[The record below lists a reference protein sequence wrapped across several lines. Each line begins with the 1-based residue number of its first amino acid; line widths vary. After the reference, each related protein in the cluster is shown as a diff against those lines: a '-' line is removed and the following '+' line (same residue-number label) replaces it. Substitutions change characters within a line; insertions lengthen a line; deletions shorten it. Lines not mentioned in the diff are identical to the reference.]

1 VTIERNPPP
10 DGVEVLML
18 AGAWL
23 APFNFVL
30 GVSVGGLSLRPLH
43 LWAVAMLLVLIAT
56 GRDRL
61 IAAIDWP
68 VLAFWTTFA
77 FIVLSTLF
85 ATPAEYKFRGLA
97 DVGLLSLNV
106 VGFTVMRGYYA
117 TRPDAWLRFFKSLA
131 MSSVLM
137 SIALTIRAVTVG
149 NAGRVAG
156 VDSFALGLGT
166 IAGTYTAGFAAAAAA
181 AIVFATTRRQ
191 LVAALIAFIVHGNAM
206 VLSLARGP
214 WLAFAVAIATTI
226 PLAAWRFGSRFSVGR
241 TAVRGVATLLALPLF
256 FRIAIAYNPFIRDL
270 LVQRVVQVVNLES
283 GSGSSRLIVWQAF
296 FHDAG
301 RSPVFGRGAAAYREI
316 SERLGTQGSV
326 SENFGVEILHAGGVV
341 AVTFFVLGLI
351 GVAFHCLLKPGAARS
366 PVFTAA
372 CLTGATAMVIASMT
386 NPAAWN
392 GLFWIVLGLA
402 ATRPVTATTAATRL
416 PTLPP

>member
-1 VTIERNPPP
+1 MTIERNPNP
-10 DGVEVLML
+10 DGVELLML

-30 GVSVGGLSLRPLH
+30 GVSVGGLSIRPLH
-43 LWAVAMLLVLIAT
+43 LWAIAVLLVLVAT
-56 GRDRL
+56 DRDRL
-61 IAAIDWP
+61 VAAIDWP
-68 VLAFWTTFA
+68 VLAFWTVLA
-77 FIVLSTLF
+77 FIALSTVF
-85 ATPAEYKFRGLA
+85 GTPPQYKFRGLA

-106 VGFTVMRGYYA
+106 VGFTLMRGYYA
-117 TRPDAWLRFFKSLA
+117 TRATAWFRFFRSLA
-131 MSSVLM
+131 ISSVLM
-137 SIALTIRAVTVG
+137 SIALTIRAISVG
-149 NAGRVAG
+149 NKGWVAG

-191 LVAALIAFIVHGNAM
+191 LGAALVAFIVHGNAM
-206 VLSLARGP
+206 VLALARGP
-214 WLAFAVAIATTI
+214 WLAFAVALITTI
-226 PLAAWRFGSRFSVGR
+226 PLAAWRFGSRFSIGR
-241 TAVRGVATLLALPLF
+241 TTLRGVATLLALPVF

-296 FHDAG
+296 LHDAG

-316 SERLGTQGSV
+316 SERLGTQGAV

-341 AVTFFVLGLI
+341 AAAFFILGLI
-351 GVAFHCLLKPGAARS
+351 GVARYCLVKPGAERS

-372 CLTGATAMVIASMT
+372 CFSGATAMVLASMT

-402 ATRPVTATTAATRL
+402 ATRPVTALTGGALSPA
-416 PTLPP
+416 